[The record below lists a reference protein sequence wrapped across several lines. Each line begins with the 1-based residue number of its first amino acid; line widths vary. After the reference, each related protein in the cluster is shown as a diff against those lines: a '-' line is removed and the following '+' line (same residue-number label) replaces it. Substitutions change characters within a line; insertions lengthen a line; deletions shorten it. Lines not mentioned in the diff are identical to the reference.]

1 MSNCCDVRTQVHDLE
16 VRTQQCKDNVAEIVN
31 IMATWKSTPL
41 FERSDAKH
49 DSLLKLDDRTERL
62 QKRYAE
68 IEKAGE
74 KIHALLQKNCE
85 LFQANEDTDEWRAYV
100 DYVDEMV
107 VDGFYATICC
117 SIGFLLNNTEPHQK
131 DQLFEAKLEL
141 HVSSR
146 TMVFIGCFEFSRICT
161 FFFRIKKCC
170 FLRLWT
176 FRSLTVFTT

>member
-1 MSNCCDVRTQVHDLE
+1 MSFELVRALAMSNCCDVRTQVHDLE

-68 IEKAGE
+68 IEEAGE
-74 KIHALLQKNCE
+74 KIHALLQK
-85 LFQANEDTDEWRAYV
+85 
-100 DYVDEMV
+100 
-107 VDGFYATICC
+107 ICC

-131 DQLFEAKLEL
+131 NQLFEAKLEL

-146 TMVFIGCFEFSRICT
+146 TTIFTGCFEFQE
-161 FFFRIKKCC
+161 
-170 FLRLWT
+170 FLR
-176 FRSLTVFTT
+176 FSSESRNVVFSVFGLFDR